1 MPFTK
6 RIKLSLI
13 TAVIAAFLGSFLILL
28 LSSSIRGIALFILI
42 SAAVVFVISFIT
54 NLILEG
60 KPSKVRIPV
69 FIVIGFLSVIIV
81 MSTTIYQIGSR
92 MMLMPHVNSDS
103 IARLDT
109 MHVEEINYDGLYGWR
124 IPANTAKDGEKRPVI
139 LYFGGNGED
148 SATMV
153 LNILNDD
160 RLAFLHDAYDFIFID
175 YPGYGY
181 TTGVCND
188 DNIRDFTVSAY
199 EYVERLETTGSI
211 TVMGYSMGTGAAT
224 YLASTGVII
233 DQVILVAPYANT
245 YDLFNNVIDIFH
257 GPLRL
262 LVSVRMDSDRYATE
276 VKCPVT
282 IFASTTDEVIP
293 IESSRYLFTRFTNNI
308 TDFVTFDGLYHND
321 FFYNDEFINSLSDLL
336 YQVPL
341 STESSTE
348 GK

>member
-1 MPFTK
+1 MPFSK

-13 TAVIAAFLGSFLILL
+13 TAVIAAFLGSFLVLL

-42 SAAVVFVISFIT
+42 SAVVVFAVSFIA

-69 FIVIGFLSVIIV
+69 FIVIGILSIIIV

-92 MMLMPHVNSDS
+92 MMLRPHVNTDS
-103 IARLDT
+103 IASLDT
-109 MHVEEINYDGLYGWR
+109 MHVEEINFDGLYGWR
-124 IPANTAKDGEKRPVI
+124 IPAINAKDDEKRPVI

-148 SATMV
+148 SATKV

-160 RLAFLHDAYDFIFID
+160 RLAFLYDTADFIFID

-181 TTGVCND
+181 TTGACND
-188 DNIRDFTVSAY
+188 DNIRDFTVAAY
-199 EYVERLETTGSI
+199 DYVEGLNTTGSI

-224 YLASTGVII
+224 YLASTGVAI
-233 DQVILVAPYANT
+233 DRVILVAPYANT
-245 YDLFNNVIDIFH
+245 YDLFNNVFDIFH

-262 LVSVRMDSDRYATE
+262 LVSVRMDSDRYATNIE
-276 VKCPVT
+276 CPVT

-293 IESSRYLFTRFTNNI
+293 IESSRHLFTCFTDNV
-308 TDFVTFDGLYHND
+308 TDFVTLDGVYHND
-321 FFYNDEFINSLSDLL
+321 FFGDDEFLNSLSGLIVQEP
-336 YQVPL
+336 QV
-341 STESSTE
+341 TEDVVE